1 VTWEERLATHA
12 ADARTASM
20 GDGGSDKVCARR
32 VRSLS
37 LLGNGGFGWGEGEG
51 RRVCVRPV
59 TAMPARR
66 VWFSAFQWG
75 VLVVGGVVASWG
87 WGAASQGLGGFP
99 AGGARGRNCA
109 GGRRRPGRKPKCP
122 TTDKDRAGDLV
133 RGV

>member
-1 VTWEERLATHA
+1 
-12 ADARTASM
+12 M
-20 GDGGSDKVCARR
+20 
-32 VRSLS
+32 
-37 LLGNGGFGWGEGEG
+37 
-51 RRVCVRPV
+51 RPV

-109 GGRRRPGRKPKCP
+109 GGAGARAASPSAQRQTRTRRVTWSVGFDPGQPS
-122 TTDKDRAGDLV
+122 
-133 RGV
+133 